1 MRRHAGQKALYEA
14 MSRSGSKRKRLGLLQ
29 RLRPQLEKL
38 RKVGAAKIKRPA
50 GHPEPAAEKP
60 PPITLKPPK
69 SVDVPEPTVQGP
81 AQTWLRPK
89 AWQFNEGRIEITLP
103 YQFGIIIGLGLTLL
117 VLIAFWFGHRL
128 GQMDQRA
135 RYGRAAQ
142 SAGAAASGVP
152 ARTVDSGAGAT
163 KAEPSSPP
171 ANDRSAT
178 GAEPVGKNMIV
189 LARHPKREDLEPVM
203 AYFAEH
209 GIVTGIVPYEKLRT
223 HFAQQGLD
231 ASRLPEGD
239 GFILAVRGLYEN
251 PEREGTD
258 GNAVLK
264 QIVELGRD
272 YKAPPGKESFASN
285 YFSDAYGMK
294 IVP

>member
-1 MRRHAGQKALYEA
+1 MRRHAGQRALYEA
-14 MSRSGSKRKRLGLLQ
+14 MSRSGAKRKRLGLLQ

-38 RKVGAAKIKRPA
+38 RKAGAAKLKRPA
-50 GHPEPAAEKP
+50 SQPEPTAGKP
-60 PPITLKPPK
+60 APVVLKPPK
-69 SVDVPEPTVQGP
+69 SREAPQQAVQGP
-81 AQTWLRPK
+81 TQTWLRPK
-89 AWQFNEGRIEITLP
+89 AWQLNEGRIEITLP

-142 SAGAAASGVP
+142 SASAAAGGLP
-152 ARTVDSGAGAT
+152 ARTEGSGADATEPRPETKSDGDRGAT
-163 KAEPSSPP
+163 VA
-171 ANDRSAT
+171 RT
-178 GAEPVGKNMIV
+178 TGKNLIV
-189 LARHPKREDLEPVM
+189 LARHPQREHLEPVM

-209 GIVTGIVPYEKLRT
+209 GIVTGVVPYENLRE
-223 HFAQQGLD
+223 HFAKKGLD

-239 GFILAVRGLYEN
+239 GFLLAVRGLYDN
-251 PEREGTD
+251 PEKEGTD

-264 QIVELGRD
+264 QIVELGRG
-272 YKAPPGKESFASN
+272 YRAPPGRESFAQN

-294 IVP
+294 IEP